1 MWVSGGVAR
10 EADIGRPCGLLG
22 RVTQAIE
29 REKQHS
35 WLFTLIIAML
45 GMFGPFTIDSV
56 FPAFAHIGKQFG
68 SSEVALQ
75 QITSSYL
82 IAFAVASLFHGPIS
96 DAVGRKKVMFVGV
109 SVYALASV
117 GCALSPSLGWLI
129 AFRVLQGLSAGAGQI
144 ISRALIRDLYDG
156 AQAQRLMSQ
165 VAMIFSVAPA
175 IAPIIGGWI
184 LGVSSW
190 PWIFWFLV
198 VYACI
203 MLALVTFGLPETH
216 PVENRTP
223 LRLGAMFRSLRE
235 VARHG
240 IFIRLAFAMTAT
252 FAAQFLYIASAPIF
266 VVKLLGKGDQ
276 DFWIFF
282 VPMITGM
289 LLGSTLSARLAAVVQ
304 PVKLATVGFSMTIVA
319 ALINV
324 GVSALPGAP
333 TLPWAVLGPSM
344 VAFGVA
350 LAFPIVQLAMLD
362 LFPKQRGAA
371 ASMQSFVQLVVNAL
385 LAGVVAPLVTG
396 SVLELALASAAFSL
410 VGISLWT
417 WHLKAASHIHG

>member
-1 MWVSGGVAR
+1 MNSGSEQVKR
-10 EADIGRPCGLLG
+10 
-22 RVTQAIE
+22 
-29 REKQHS
+29 HS

-45 GMFGPFTIDSV
+45 GMVGPFTIDTV

-68 SSEVALQ
+68 SSDVALQ

-82 IAFAVASLFHGPIS
+82 IAFAAASLFHGPVS
-96 DAVGRKKVMFVGV
+96 DAVGRKKVMYVGI

-129 AFRVLQGLSAGAGQI
+129 AFRVLQGASAGAGQI

-156 AQAQRLMSQ
+156 PQAQRLMSQ

-184 LGVSSW
+184 LGVGSW

-198 VYACI
+198 VYALL
-203 MLALVTFGLPETH
+203 MLALITVGLPETH
-216 PVENRTP
+216 PVEARTP
-223 LRLGAMFRSLRE
+223 LRLGSIFTSLGH
-235 VARHG
+235 VAQNR
-240 IFIRLAFAMTAT
+240 IFMRLAFAMTAT
-252 FAAQFLYIASAPIF
+252 FAAQFLYIVSAPIF
-266 VVKLLGKGDQ
+266 VVRLLGKGDQ

-289 LLGSTLSARLAAVVQ
+289 MLGSMVSARLAARVQ
-304 PVKLATVGFSMTIVA
+304 PVKLATVGFGLTVVA
-319 ALINV
+319 AAVNV
-324 GVSALPGAP
+324 SVSLLPGAP
-333 TLPWAVLGPSM
+333 ILPWAVLGPSL

-362 LFPKQRGAA
+362 LFPRQRGAA
-371 ASMQSFVQLVVNAL
+371 ASMQSFIQLVVNAL
-385 LAGVVAPLVTG
+385 LAGLLSPLVTG
-396 SVLELALASAAFSL
+396 SVLELALASATFSL
-410 VGISLWT
+410 IGIGLWV
-417 WHLKAASHIHG
+417 WHLRTASHIHD